1 MSALLFS
8 SLDEDGIS
16 PLNLSNRA
24 LSYGDGIF
32 ETIRIVD
39 GMVPLLDYHR
49 ARFLRGVEALALGS
63 SLEMLK
69 QFDQELERA
78 VQSLQIIGHQSGLVK
93 LFAIRREGGRG
104 YAPAQPCITDIYLQA
119 FELPNYQA
127 EFYRTGIHL
136 KLCHHRLSEQPA
148 LAGIKH
154 LNRLDQ
160 VLAAREL
167 GDSQEG
173 VMLDQQDHA
182 VEGTKSNL
190 LVFSG
195 GKLFTPEIVSCGIRG
210 TLLSALL
217 AGELEAFQLHE
228 KPITMEDIYAA
239 DSLAMINSVFG
250 IWPVAR
256 FEQAE
261 YLIEPQ
267 CRELMSAVKDRFG
280 FSYEVD

>member
-8 SLDEDGIS
+8 SLDEDGVP
-16 PLNLSNRA
+16 PLSLSNRA

-49 ARFLRGVEALALGS
+49 ARFLLGIEV
-63 SLEMLK
+63 LGLGAPLDMLNK
-69 QFDQELERA
+69 FDQELERA
-78 VQSLQIIGHQSGLVK
+78 VQKLQITEHQSALVK

-104 YAPAQPCITDIYLQA
+104 YAPADPCVTDIHLQA
-119 FELPNYQA
+119 FELPHYHDQYYNS
-127 EFYRTGIHL
+127 GIKL
-136 KLCHHRLSEQPA
+136 KLCNHRLSAQPA

-160 VLAAREL
+160 VLAAKEL
-167 GDSQEG
+167 GDSPEG
-173 VMLDQQDHA
+173 LMLDQQSHV

-190 LVFSG
+190 VVFSG
-195 GKLFTPEIVSCGIRG
+195 GEIFTPEIMSCGIRG

-217 AGELEAFQLHE
+217 AGELDAFQLRE
-228 KPITMEDIYAA
+228 KPISLDDIYAA
-239 DSLAMINSVFG
+239 DGLAMINSVFG
-250 IWPVAR
+250 VWPVAR
-256 FEQAE
+256 FELAIYSVSSE
-261 YLIEPQ
+261 

-280 FSYEVD
+280 FGYEVD